1 MSCPRS
7 HREWQSWKETRVSRP
22 QFLCNKQES
31 DTLQADAWAI
41 LNSLHF
47 LFSHKDKPTLKW
59 AAWGSCWWSQLM
71 VTSFSVCWLI
81 TGISSC
87 PVNCCESRDG
97 SSRLSNSH
105 HQPWLIG
112 SGYLEHDIEKDA
124 EAESRLSGKEWQ
136 CLWGQEKGMCAHP
149 WTLTCPGVSCSPPEF
164 FWV

>member
-87 PVNCCESRDG
+87 LWGWESRWFYAHYELTKTWG
-97 SSRLSNSH
+97 PEGALKV
-105 HQPWLIG
+105 QIG
-112 SGYLEHDIEKDA
+112 SIPIHLEEILCCHNILASFIFLFMMALLRNVVK
-124 EAESRLSGKEWQ
+124 LV
-136 CLWGQEKGMCAHP
+136 CHL
-149 WTLTCPGVSCSPPEF
+149 
-164 FWV
+164 